1 MPPMVHYPGMY
12 HPNAPFQPGAPYS
25 DPAGC
30 QQATMA
36 APINQTS
43 LDIPTIKPWLRHC
56 DNHKGRSGP
65 VQFSS
70 LGETLE
76 TAGFF
81 RIDQLEGSGID
92 AEKIIKWAGV
102 APGVALLLYRYA
114 GEDMA
119 LIRAGRFSM
128 ETPIPGAS

>member
-1 MPPMVHYPGMY
+1 MVHYPMGMY
-12 HPNAPFQPGAPYS
+12 HQNAPFQPSAPYS
-25 DPAGC
+25 DPSGY
-30 QQATMA
+30 QQAAMA
-36 APINQTS
+36 APS
-43 LDIPTIKPWLRHC
+43 LDIPNIKQWLEHC

-65 VQFSS
+65 IQFSS

-76 TAGFF
+76 RTGFF
-81 RIDQLEGSGID
+81 RIDQLEGPGID

-102 APGVALLLYRYA
+102 TPGVALLLYRYA

-128 ETPIPGAS
+128 DSVETPVPGAS